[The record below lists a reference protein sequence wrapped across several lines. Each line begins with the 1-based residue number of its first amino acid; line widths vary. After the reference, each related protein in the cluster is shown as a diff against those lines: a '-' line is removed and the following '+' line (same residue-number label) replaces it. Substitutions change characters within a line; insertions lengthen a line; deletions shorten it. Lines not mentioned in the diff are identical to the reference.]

1 MRTVTKLARER
12 RRDRRVKTR
21 PITLKIGAGSFT
33 THDWGLGGFCVDRY
47 IGDRHGVLRAGDLV
61 TVQITIHNGRETHEE
76 VADARVTRVDDT
88 IRTLAATFIEL
99 EDSTIDLLEAWLSGR
114 MSRQA
119 KRRTAG

>member
-1 MRTVTKLARER
+1 
-12 RRDRRVKTR
+12 
-21 PITLKIGAGSFT
+21 
-33 THDWGLGGFCVDRY
+33 
-47 IGDRHGVLRAGDLV
+47 
-61 TVQITIHNGRETHEE
+61 
-76 VADARVTRVDDT
+76 VTRVDDT